1 MRQKTKSRTIKD
13 DKWERKKYIEQS
25 KGVIVKDIIKIRLHM
40 WDLKKNYK
48 EEEAL
53 CPLCEADGDTTEH
66 VLKYGRDRGNR
77 KQRKERNIKNNTEE
91 EWEQVVQVSR
101 EKKKKKR
108 IEERESYKEGSSL
121 VRSSCTVVDSFG
133 VELVCTNT
141 RFVLEKHII
150 E

>member
-25 KGVIVKDIIKIRLHM
+25 KGVIVKDVIKIRLHM

-48 EEEAL
+48 KEEEEVL

-66 VLKYGRDRGNR
+66 ELKYGRDRDNR

-91 EWEQVVQVSR
+91 KWEQVVQVFR
-101 EKKKKKR
+101 ENKKKENRGERKFIKK
-108 IEERESYKEGSSL
+108 EA
-121 VRSSCTVVDSFG
+121 V
-133 VELVCTNT
+133 
-141 RFVLEKHII
+141 
-150 E
+150 